1 MCGLCCSHTEIP
13 GDLAVTHI
21 TEKYMDL
28 SRQSPVKR
36 VALQD
41 DSSSLLAS
49 LPTMSNRTKSG
60 IMANKLPAVAQ
71 VCKL

>member
-1 MCGLCCSHTEIP
+1 
-13 GDLAVTHI
+13 
-21 TEKYMDL
+21 MDL

-36 VALQD
+36 VALQE

-71 VCKL
+71 MCKLQLAIWDLTSDQPLEQIPMH